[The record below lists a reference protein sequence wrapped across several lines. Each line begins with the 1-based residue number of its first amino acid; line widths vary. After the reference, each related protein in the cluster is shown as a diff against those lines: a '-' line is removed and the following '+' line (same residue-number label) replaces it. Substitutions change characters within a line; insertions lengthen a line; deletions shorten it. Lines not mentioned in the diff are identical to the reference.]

1 MSDVHQKIEFHP
13 FEDEK
18 FETAKGKPF
27 IVQINPINYKRS
39 HKINY
44 SKKEGTGNNSKAL
57 QYDGHAP
64 EVIDLTFTLDGTG
77 AVEKEK
83 EAAKQIGRDEDYVND
98 RIKELK
104 DKLFNYDGENHQPPF
119 IAINWGGTYEMFKG
133 ILSSLDIQYKLFWTN
148 GKPLRAE
155 ITMKFDEFTSL
166 EVKEKE
172 NNTSSPD
179 LTHERTVVAGDS
191 LQILTRNVYG
201 DPKYYLE
208 VARVN
213 NLENFR
219 SIPNGT
225 VLYFPPIEKL
235 KKA

>member
-1 MSDVHQKIEFHP
+1 MSNVHQKIEFQP
-13 FEDEK
+13 FEDNK
-18 FETAKGKPF
+18 FTKAIGKPF
-27 IVQINPINYKRS
+27 IVQINPVNYKRA

-44 SKKEGTGNNSKAL
+44 TVLPGTGNNAKAL

-83 EAAKQIGRDEDYVND
+83 EAIKQFGRDEEYVNR

-104 DKLFNYDGENHQPPF
+104 EKLFKYDGEKHQPPF
-119 IAINWGGTYEMFKG
+119 ITVNWGGKEELFKG
-133 ILSSLDIQYKLFWTN
+133 VLSNLDIQYKLFWTN

-155 ITMKFDEFTSL
+155 VTLKFDEFRSL

-172 NNTSSPD
+172 NKTSSPD
-179 LTHERTVVAGDS
+179 LTHERTVVAGDT